1 MQKFDGGSTLIAA
14 LNYFHQQKLMF
25 CWEHKKYAY
34 LNQIL
39 EKCLEIYREC
49 FELHYF
55 KFTSGNALKFSK
67 II

>member
-1 MQKFDGGSTLIAA
+1 
-14 LNYFHQQKLMF
+14 MF

-49 FELHYF
+49 FELQYF
-55 KFTSGNALKFSK
+55 KFTSGNALKFRK
-67 II
+67 LFNKTKET